1 MESKLIGDRKASQLA
16 VFSGSMGAFKSG
28 GVEGEGGAGLVGFS
42 EDSVWGDSDI
52 LIVKK
57 SPFTV
62 TYSKE
67 RSKRKVI

>member
-28 GVEGEGGAGLVGFS
+28 SADAACLGGFS
-42 EDSVWGDSDI
+42 EGSVREDSDI
-52 LIVKK
+52 LIVKI

-67 RSKRKVI
+67 RNKRKLI